1 MEDIL
6 VAVSAIRAG
15 RVRAARNVRREA
27 VEIDGIK
34 DRSSAGMC
42 GERGSETM
50 GLTRVYG
57 MRIDELGPGRRGK
70 KQTHQIDI

>member
-6 VAVSAIRAG
+6 AAVREICAG
-15 RVRAARNVRREA
+15 RARAARKVRREA

-42 GERGSETM
+42 GERVSETT
-50 GLTRVYG
+50 GLTG
-57 MRIDELGPGRRGK
+57 EDSMMDW
-70 KQTHQIDI
+70 